1 MPAAEGRGPTRSAR
15 RVAYSIAALVGVLVG
30 LGVYTFRYA
39 EGLSYFST
47 DPRACVNCHVMRDAY
62 DSWQKASHHAAA
74 VCVECHLPTGFAAKY
89 LAKAEN
95 GFWHSK
101 GFTLQDFHEPIR
113 IKPENRMIL
122 QANCVRCHAD
132 LVSEIAAPGE
142 REAAA
147 VRCVTCHA
155 QVGHGPAR

>member
-1 MPAAEGRGPTRSAR
+1 MRPRLGSL
-15 RVAYSIAALVGVLVG
+15 VAALVGGVLG
-30 LGVYTFRYA
+30 LGVYTFQYA

-47 DPRACVNCHVMRDAY
+47 DPRACVNCHIMRDAY
-62 DSWQKASHHAAA
+62 DAWQKASHHGAAT
-74 VCVECHLPTGFAAKY
+74 CVECHLPTAFVAKY

-101 GFTLQDFHEPIR
+101 GFTFQDFPEPIR
-113 IKPENRMIL
+113 IKPKNRMIL
-122 QANCVRCHAD
+122 QENCMRCHGE
-132 LVSEIAAPGE
+132 LVREIAAPHQ

>member
-1 MPAAEGRGPTRSAR
+1 MRAR
-15 RVAYSIAALVGVLVG
+15 ASYLFAALLGALVG
-30 LGVYTFRYA
+30 LGGYTFRYA

-47 DPRACVNCHVMRDAY
+47 DPRACVNCHIMRDPY
-62 DSWQKASHHAAA
+62 DAWQKASHHAAA
-74 VCVECHLPTGFAAKY
+74 TCVECHLPTAFVAKY
-89 LAKAEN
+89 VAKAEN

-101 GFTLQDFHEPIR
+101 GFTFQDFPEPIR
-113 IKPENRMIL
+113 IKPKNRMIL
-122 QANCVRCHAD
+122 QENCVRCHGE
-132 LVSEIAAPGE
+132 LVSEIAAPHE

>member
-1 MPAAEGRGPTRSAR
+1 VTRRA
-15 RVAYSIAALVGVLVG
+15 AYSIAVLVGVLFG
-30 LGVYTFRYA
+30 LGAYTFRYA

-47 DPRACVNCHVMRDAY
+47 DPRACVNCHIMRDAY

-74 VCVECHLPTGFAAKY
+74 TCVECHLPTGFVAKY

-113 IKPENRMIL
+113 IKPKNRMLL
-122 QANCVRCHAD
+122 QENCVRCHGE
-132 LVSEIAAPGE
+132 LVSEIAAPHE
-142 REAAA
+142 RETAAI
-147 VRCVTCHA
+147 RCVTCHA
-155 QVGHGPAR
+155 QAGHGPVR

>member
-1 MPAAEGRGPTRSAR
+1 MTPHTPY
-15 RVAYSIAALVGVLVG
+15 VIATLLGALLG

-39 EGLSYFST
+39 EGLSYFSA
-47 DPRACVNCHVMRDAY
+47 DPRACVNCHIMRDPY

-74 VCVECHLPTGFAAKY
+74 TCVECHLPATFVAKY

-113 IKPENRMIL
+113 INPKNRMIL
-122 QANCVRCHAD
+122 QENCMRCHGE
-132 LVSEIAAPGE
+132 LVSEIATPHEPESAT
-142 REAAA
+142 
-147 VRCVTCHA
+147 VRCVICHA
-155 QVGHGPAR
+155 QAGHGPAR

>member
-1 MPAAEGRGPTRSAR
+1 VTHRA
-15 RVAYSIAALVGVLVG
+15 AYSIAVLVGVLLG
-30 LGVYTFRYA
+30 LGAYTFRYA

-47 DPRACVNCHVMRDAY
+47 DPRACVNCHIMRDAY

-74 VCVECHLPTGFAAKY
+74 TCVECHLPTGFVAKY

-113 IKPENRMIL
+113 IKPKNRMLL
-122 QANCVRCHAD
+122 QENCVRCHGE
-132 LVSEIAAPGE
+132 LVSEIAAPHE
-142 REAAA
+142 RETAA

-155 QVGHGPAR
+155 QAGHGPVR

>member
-1 MPAAEGRGPTRSAR
+1 MRSTAAYL
-15 RVAYSIAALVGVLVG
+15 VAALVGVLVG

-47 DPRACVNCHVMRDAY
+47 DPRACVNCHIMRDPY
-62 DSWQKASHHAAA
+62 DSWQKASHHAVAT
-74 VCVECHLPTGFAAKY
+74 CVECHLPTTFAAKY

-101 GFTLQDFHEPIR
+101 GFTFQDFHEPVR
-113 IKPENRMIL
+113 IKPKNRMIL
-122 QANCVRCHAD
+122 QENCVRCHAE
-132 LVSEIAAPGE
+132 LVSEIAAPHQPE
-142 REAAA
+142 SAA
-147 VRCVTCHA
+147 VRCVICHA